1 MKLTPLEHI
10 ASLNLDAF
18 LLIMQSILQSKMGKY
33 SENAH
38 TWTEAQNF
46 AKFSFQDLNCNDT
59 DRIAICQAFMQMFNL
74 EHSIPSTT
82 ECFGNYVEKLYKSW
96 RSGPLN
102 ITFFTS
108 GSTGKPKPCTH
119 PELHL
124 RQELIGIAPL
134 LENRKSALV
143 TVPLHHLY
151 GFSFGLLLPMTLQ
164 IPIRLEAPIPTAIA
178 HQVKDSDLV
187 IGVPLLYNNMARL
200 DSLQSRNSFLMT
212 GTAPM
217 PADTFKCLLA
227 AGFKMIECF
236 GSSEMGVM
244 CWRLD
249 PTLHFTLL
257 PQFNRLEP
265 HANQTVDTVRRTFPE
280 GKTQDFTLQ
289 DNIDWQ
295 DSRHL
300 LPRGR
305 KDSAVQVGGVNV
317 YPEYVSRVL
326 SKHPSVELC
335 TVRLMRPDEGQQLKA
350 FIVLK
355 PNYSQDT
362 ARKELRAYVKQH
374 LKVEEQPA
382 RFTFGIDFPR
392 SAIGKPADW

>member
-1 MKLTPLEHI
+1 MKVTPLEQI

-18 LLIMQSILQSKMGKY
+18 LQIMQSILQSTVGKY
-33 SENAH
+33 TENAH
-38 TWTEAQNF
+38 TWTEAHNF
-46 AKFSFQDLNCNDT
+46 AKLSFRDVHCTEDDKT
-59 DRIAICQAFMQMFNL
+59 SICKTFMQMFNL
-74 EHSIPSTT
+74 EYAIPPCT
-82 ECFGNYVEKLYKSW
+82 ECFGTYAENLYKLW
-96 RSGPLN
+96 RNGPEN

-119 PELHL
+119 SELHL
-124 RQELIGIAPL
+124 RQELMGIAPL

-143 TVPLHHLY
+143 TAPLHHLY
-151 GFSFGLLLPMTLQ
+151 GFSFGLILPMTLN

-178 HQVKDSDLV
+178 HQIQDLDLV
-187 IGVPLLYNNMARL
+187 IGVPLLYSNIARL
-200 DSLQSRNSFLMT
+200 DNLHSKNSFLVT

-217 PADTFKCLLA
+217 PAQAFEHLLA
-227 AGFKMIECF
+227 KGFKMIECF

-244 CWRLD
+244 CCRLH
-249 PTLHFTLL
+249 PKSHFALL
-257 PQFNRLEP
+257 PQFTRLDP
-265 HANQTVDTVRRTFPE
+265 IDNDSPDMVRRIFPD
-280 GKTQDFTLQ
+280 GTSQDFILQ

-295 DSRHL
+295 DHRHL

-317 YPEYVSRVL
+317 YPEYVAKIIA
-326 SKHPSVELC
+326 KHPSVELC

-350 FIVLK
+350 FVVLK
-355 PNYSQDT
+355 PNSTQEI
-362 ARKELRAYVKQH
+362 ARKELRTHIKQH

-382 RFTFGIDFPR
+382 RFTFGMDLPR